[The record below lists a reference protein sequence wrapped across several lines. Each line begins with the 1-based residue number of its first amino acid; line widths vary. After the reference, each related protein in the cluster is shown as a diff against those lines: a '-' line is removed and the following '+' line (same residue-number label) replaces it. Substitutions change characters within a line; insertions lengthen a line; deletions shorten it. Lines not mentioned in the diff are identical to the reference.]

1 MIDEAHNFARSPA
14 LAARPVERW
23 AREGRNYGLSL
34 ILATQRPTA
43 LPADTLSQADILV
56 IHRLTLV
63 ADVKAVGNLA
73 STYARDL
80 GAILKGVR
88 DPGQAIIVD
97 DEAERA
103 VVGRVIS
110 Q

>member
-1 MIDEAHNFARSPA
+1 LPPS
-14 LAARPVERW
+14 
-23 AREGRNYGLSL
+23 
-34 ILATQRPTA
+34 A

-63 ADVKAVGNLA
+63 ADVKAVGNPA

-80 GAILKGVR
+80 AAILKSVR

-97 DEAERA
+97 DTAERA
-103 VVGRVIS
+103 VVGHVIS